1 MNDKDP
7 MEGSQEERI
16 AYQQQIKE
24 MIQQDIEQRRQQRL
38 AEFLQTREAPA
49 VIEGATGGIDALV
62 QSVN

>member
-7 MEGSQEERI
+7 MLGSPEERS
-16 AYQQQIKE
+16 AYQQNIKD

-49 VIEGATGGIDALV
+49 VIEGTVGTKDSLT
-62 QSVN
+62 QSLL